1 MSTTWIKSSYS
12 GSGADPNS
20 CLEWAPSPRIPTAP
34 VPIRD
39 SKTAP
44 HGATLLVPA
53 AAWQAFIAA
62 LGGDELLSF

>member
-20 CLEWAPSPRIPTAP
+20 CLEWAPSRIPTAP

-44 HGATLLVPA
+44 HGATVLVPA
-53 AAWQAFIAA
+53 GAWAAFVTAVRRDA
-62 LGGDELLSF
+62 LLG